1 MQKVSPLEESFRTSA
16 KDLMAKTDVKG
27 VLCMDERGQPFFH
40 DGTLSENSAAILSQ
54 LVQISATINTNA
66 DSPTP
71 IITLMSA
78 NSKVIVARNTSIIV
92 AVHRQRQQAHE
103 NGDINLPSENAEIE
117 ENDVGHDGDSIH
129 S

>member
-1 MQKVSPLEESFRTSA
+1 MQNVSPLEESFRSSA
-16 KDLMAKTDVKG
+16 QELMAQTDVKG

-40 DGTLSENSAAILSQ
+40 DGTLTENSAAILSQ
-54 LVQISATINTNA
+54 LVQISSSINTNP

-92 AVHRQRQQAHE
+92 AVHRSLPSATPEAIHE
-103 NGDINLPSENAEIE
+103 NGDDQDN
-117 ENDVGHDGDSIH
+117 DSIH

>member
-1 MQKVSPLEESFRTSA
+1 MQNVSPLEESFRTNA
-16 KDLMAKTDVKG
+16 QELMAQTDVKG

-40 DGTLSENSAAILSQ
+40 DGTLTENSAAILSQ
-54 LVQISATINTNA
+54 LVQISSSINTNP

-92 AVHRQRQQAHE
+92 AVHRHLLPSATPEIHE
-103 NGDINLPSENAEIE
+103 NGD
-117 ENDVGHDGDSIH
+117 DQDDDSIH